1 MDFLPHQTAAALL
14 GLAGGLV
21 LGLAGR
27 LAHFC
32 TLGALESAIYGHDQ
46 TRLRMWGIVLGVS
59 IAGVHMLAA
68 TGHIDLSLT
77 IYHQIRWNPLA
88 SIAGGAIFGYGM
100 ALAGNCGYSALT
112 RFGGGDLKAM
122 VMIVVMAVFGF
133 ITLNG
138 PLSRLRLRLFPQEP
152 AEGLNSIAH
161 DLAAILPFSPLLIA
175 IAIATAFFL
184 WGISHE
190 GLRRDPARIFWAAAV
205 GGAIIS
211 AFWGT
216 SYLNFLSFGETFV
229 QGHTFVAPLGRTL
242 LYLMT
247 SSAGGLE
254 FSVGSVIG
262 VMAGAFIGS
271 WIRQDF
277 QWEACE
283 DPRELGRQVTGAAL
297 MGIGGIVAMGCTIGQ
312 GVSGFA
318 TLAWSA
324 PVTLISI
331 AAGALLGLRH
341 LLEGFEPQE

>member
-14 GLAGGLV
+14 GLFGGLI

-32 TLGALESAIYGHDQ
+32 TLGALESAVYGHDQ

-59 IAGVHMLAA
+59 IAGVYLLAA
-68 TGHIDLSLT
+68 SGRIDLSLT
-77 IYHQIRWNPLA
+77 IYHQLKWNPLT
-88 SIAGGAIFGYGM
+88 SIIGGAIFGY
-100 ALAGNCGYSALT
+100 
-112 RFGGGDLKAM
+112 
-122 VMIVVMAVFGF
+122 
-133 ITLNG
+133 
-138 PLSRLRLRLFPQEP
+138 
-152 AEGLNSIAH
+152 
-161 DLAAILPFSPLLIA
+161 AAILPLNPLLIA
-175 IAIATAFFL
+175 MAIATGFFL

-190 GLRRDPARIFWAAAV
+190 GLRRDPARIFWAMAV

-216 SYLNFLSFGETFV
+216 SYLHYVSFGETFV

-341 LLEGFEPQE
+341 LLEGFEPE